1 MVEGSKSF
9 SGCQFYLGEKFWKI
23 TGAVGEVVGDPGLL
37 EHGSE
42 NVCKGCVF
50 SVFEILAMLEAKATS
65 SSKHERII
73 FVRVRS
79 AVTTTINNGGL
90 IEQGNEEL
98 DIAIFDYSFVTGGGF
113 NDGKPGTGATYA
125 TSAVYFCSTKLDLPQ
140 FVIQPEKKFHQFD
153 KFQDFDFIDYPK
165 FSEKY
170 LLQGSPEESIRKLF
184 NKELIEFF
192 ESISELELSVEGG
205 GDQMIIYNQ
214 KRIDPKAHKIK
225 IFAYS
230 PSQNIAYIIP
240 EYSVWY
246 PATSSASA
254 SGKSKGGLFVS
265 AKADIKNT
273 TNIGN
278 KGTTNHNFSCAKT
291 ISFKFKDPTHRST
304 LIIIIP
310 IETS

>member
-1 MVEGSKSF
+1 MNL
-9 SGCQFYLGEKFWKI
+9 QDAIMIIIL
-23 TGAVGEVVGDPGLL
+23 GLL
-37 EHGSE
+37 AFYFIWWRDLDREE
-42 NVCKGCVF
+42 KLRTLANDLKIPFYPKGDKSLFEKLKYF
-50 SVFEILAMLEAKATS
+50 SLFSISDRHKIKNML
-65 SSKHERII
+65 H
-73 FVRVRS
+73 
-79 AVTTTINNGGL
+79 
-90 IEQGNEEL
+90 QGNEEL

-214 KRIDPKAHKIK
+214 KRIDPKELNKFMDCGIQVLANFTTLNSNCSIMSLREKNK
-225 IFAYS
+225 TWDK
-230 PSQNIAYIIP
+230 
-240 EYSVWY
+240 E
-246 PATSSASA
+246 
-254 SGKSKGGLFVS
+254 
-265 AKADIKNT
+265 AKN
-273 TNIGN
+273 
-278 KGTTNHNFSCAKT
+278 
-291 ISFKFKDPTHRST
+291 
-304 LIIIIP
+304 
-310 IETS
+310 